1 MLTTGR
7 PWVWIYVL
15 TAVVMT
21 IAIGVFAWLA
31 VESRH
36 DAGVSQS
43 PKTGPIPVERFQLL
57 AQFEP
62 PPYLPDNSRASPHAR
77 QFQVAMEHY
86 LKRDFAGAIPGL
98 RATVAAPAG
107 GTEAQFY
114 LGICSLLI
122 GDRAGGVQD
131 LQSVIG
137 AGDTP
142 YLEAARYYLAKALLG
157 QGDVSGTRAQLEK
170 VITMHGDLEK
180 RSESLL
186 AQIVGGVVTDD
197 KKRSSAP
204 PH

>member
-1 MLTTGR
+1 
-7 PWVWIYVL
+7 
-15 TAVVMT
+15 MT

-31 VESRH
+31 VESRQ

-62 PPYLPDNSRASPHAR
+62 PPYSPDARAWLHTR
-77 QFQVAMEHY
+77 QFQGAMEHY
-86 LKRDFAGAIPGL
+86 VKRDLAGAIPGL
-98 RATVAAPAG
+98 RASVAAQADGP
-107 GTEAQFY
+107 EAQFY

-122 GDRAGGVQD
+122 GDRAAGVYD

-142 YLEAARYYLAKALLG
+142 YLESARYYLAKGLLG
-157 QGDVSGTRAQLEK
+157 TGDVSGTRGQLEK
-170 VITMHGDLEK
+170 VIAMHGDLEK

-186 AQIVGGVVTDD
+186 TQIVG
-197 KKRSSAP
+197 SAARVK
-204 PH
+204 

>member
-15 TAVVMT
+15 TGVVMT

-31 VESRH
+31 VESRQ
-36 DAGVSQS
+36 DAGVPQS

-62 PPYLPDNSRASPHAR
+62 PPYSPDDRRVSSHTR
-77 QFQVAMEHY
+77 QFQGAMEHY
-86 LKRDFAGAIPGL
+86 VKRDFAGAIPGL
-98 RATVAAPAG
+98 RASVAAQADGP
-107 GTEAQFY
+107 EAQFY

-122 GDRAGGVQD
+122 GDRTAGVHD

-142 YLEAARYYLAKALLG
+142 YLESARFILAKALLG
-157 QGDVSGTRAQLEK
+157 TGDVSGTRGQLEK
-170 VITMHGDLEK
+170 VIAMHGDLEK

-186 AQIVGGVVTDD
+186 TQIVG
-197 KKRSSAP
+197 SAARVK
-204 PH
+204 